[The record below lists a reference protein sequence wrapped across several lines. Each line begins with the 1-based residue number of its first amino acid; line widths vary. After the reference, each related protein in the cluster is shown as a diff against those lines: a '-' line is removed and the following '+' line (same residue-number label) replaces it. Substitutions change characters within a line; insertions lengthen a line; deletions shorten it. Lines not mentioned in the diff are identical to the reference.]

1 MKHIGLLTSG
11 GDAPGMNAAIRAVV
25 RSAIYNGLKVTGIER
40 GYAGLLCE
48 ELRPMDLASVGG
60 IINRGG
66 TILQSSRSPEFR
78 TSEGQKKA
86 VDILKRN
93 GIDGLIVIGGDG
105 SFHGA
110 DVLYREWGVPTVGIP
125 GSIDNDIAC
134 TDYSI
139 GFDTAVNTA
148 LDIIDKLRDTADSH
162 ERIFVVEVMGREKG
176 CIALQVGLSGGAEA
190 ILMPEVDY
198 SLEKI
203 AQRLRAGYKRGKLS
217 SIIVVAEGA
226 CSAVEV
232 ASGIGKLTGF
242 ETRVSVLG
250 HVQRGGSPTA
260 LDRILAS
267 RFGAAAVTALMNG
280 DYGCMVG
287 IISDQVVCN
296 KLNCAWEQEKKI
308 DIADYHLA
316 EILAI

>member
-1 MKHIGLLTSG
+1 VKHIGLLTSG

-25 RSAIYNGLKVTGIER
+25 RSAIYNGLKVMGIER
-40 GYAGLLCE
+40 GYAGLLCRE
-48 ELRPMDLASVGG
+48 MRPMNLASVGG

-78 TSEGQKKA
+78 TPEGQKKA
-86 VDILKRN
+86 VDILRSN
-93 GIDGLIVIGGDG
+93 NIDGLVVIGGDG

-110 DVLYREWGVPTVGIP
+110 DALYRNWGFPTIGIP
-125 GSIDNDIAC
+125 GSIDNDISC

-148 LDIIDKLRDTADSH
+148 LEIIDKLRDTADSH

-176 CIALQVGLSGGAEA
+176 CIALEVGLSGGAEA
-190 ILMPEVDY
+190 ILLPEMEY
-198 SLEKI
+198 CPEKI

-226 CSAVEV
+226 CSAVKV
-232 ASGIGKLTGF
+232 ASEIGKLTGF

-260 LDRILAS
+260 LDRILSS
-267 RFGAAAVTALMNG
+267 RFGAAAVNGLING
-280 DYGCMVG
+280 DHGCMVG
-287 IISDQVVCN
+287 IISDKIVYS
-296 KLNCAWEQEKKI
+296 KLNKAWEHEEKI
-308 DIADYHLA
+308 NMDDYHLA
-316 EILAI
+316 EMLAI